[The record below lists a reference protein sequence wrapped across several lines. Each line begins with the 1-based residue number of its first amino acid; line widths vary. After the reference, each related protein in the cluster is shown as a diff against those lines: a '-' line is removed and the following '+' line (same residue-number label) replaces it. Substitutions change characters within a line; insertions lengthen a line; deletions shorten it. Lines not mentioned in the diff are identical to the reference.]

1 MSKIEKLIIN
11 LVNISYANMMF
22 NTLLCKTVVATLL
35 SKAGAPEVFDK
46 EIDNINKLIDE
57 YAHKLAEDLE
67 DKPDGR

>member
-1 MSKIEKLIIN
+1 MSKTEKLIIK

-22 NTLLCKTVVATLL
+22 NSLLTKTVVATLL

-46 EIDNINKLIDE
+46 EIDNINKAIDD